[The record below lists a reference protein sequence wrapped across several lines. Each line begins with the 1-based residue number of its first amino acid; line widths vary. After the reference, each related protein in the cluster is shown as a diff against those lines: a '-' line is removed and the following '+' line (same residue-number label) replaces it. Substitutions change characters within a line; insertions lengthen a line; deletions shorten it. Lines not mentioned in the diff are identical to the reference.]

1 LLCAHASSAN
11 LSVAA
16 GNDFRRAVSVLGSLA
31 ELGPELTGERDFRE
45 IAKSMLA
52 LLMQSVNTP
61 EGVLFTFNEKPSQL
75 KAVAWKGFA
84 FFPENGFI
92 PLLARQINSLL
103 AVRTPQ
109 VLAEKTWET
118 YLSSN
123 GNVAP
128 DLFKCI
134 VPLRVGTRL
143 AGLVAL
149 GGREGDAGYQADDL
163 QALGMLSNYVALAV
177 HNHNLTETLQQ
188 RVVEHLK
195 LLESVHDFCDQTM
208 EVFAAAIDAKEFRS
222 RGHSLRVGR
231 YASAIGTALELNA
244 NEVAELRAAGY
255 LHDIGKVAVDKRLF
269 AKPAKLE
276 PSEFREMADHTVV
289 GHQIISAVHFPWP
302 RIAEVV
308 RWHHERSDGSGYPD
322 KLRNDQLSLAVRI
335 IAVMDSFDAMT
346 SERAYRQPLSIGQ
359 TLTEIVR
366 LAPQK
371 YDGDVIHAL
380 LMQVRAEAAGRGRF
394 LDPQIVC
401 GIAPSDIDQL
411 AADLKYKM
419 NRGRAYSA

>member
-1 LLCAHASSAN
+1 

-16 GNDFRRAVSVLGSLA
+16 GKDFRRLLSTLGSLA
-31 ELGPELTGERDFRE
+31 ELGPELTGEQDFRQN
-45 IAKSMLA
+45 ARSMLA
-52 LLMQSVNTP
+52 LVMDCVGTS
-61 EGVLFTFNEKPSQL
+61 EGVLFIFNEKPSQL
-75 KAVAWKGFA
+75 RAVAWKGFA
-84 FFPENGFI
+84 FFPDSGFI
-92 PLLARQINSLL
+92 PLLARQINALL
-103 AVRTPQ
+103 SARKPQ
-109 VLAEKTWET
+109 PLIEESWET

-149 GGREGDAGYQADDL
+149 GAREGDARYQEEDL
-163 QALGMLSNYVALAV
+163 QALATIAHYVALAV
-177 HNHNLTETLQQ
+177 HNHTLTETLQQ

-195 LLESVHDFCDQTM
+195 LLESVHAFCDQTM

-231 YASAIGTALELNA
+231 YASAIGTAFDLNA

-269 AKPAKLE
+269 SKAAKLE
-276 PSEFREMADHTVV
+276 PSEFREMADHTIV

-322 KLRNDQLSLAVRI
+322 KLRNDQLSLPVRI

-359 TLTEIVR
+359 TLSEIVR

-371 YDGDVIHAL
+371 YDGDVVQAL

-401 GIAPSDIDQL
+401 GIAPSDVDQL

-419 NRGRAYSA
+419 TRGRVYSA

>member
-1 LLCAHASSAN
+1 MTI
-11 LSVAA
+11 AA
-16 GNDFRRAVSVLGSLA
+16 GKDFRRVLSTLGTLA

-45 IAKSMLA
+45 NAKSMLA
-52 LLMQSVNTP
+52 LLMESAGTA
-61 EGVLFTFNEKPSQL
+61 EGVLFTFSEKPSQL

-84 FFPENGFI
+84 FFPDNGFI

-103 AVRTPQ
+103 ALRAPQ
-109 VLAEKTWET
+109 ALAEKTWET
-118 YLSSN
+118 YLSAN

-128 DLFKCI
+128 DLFKCV
-134 VPLRVGTRL
+134 VPLRVGMRL

-149 GGREGDAGYQADDL
+149 GPREGEATYEAEDMQV
-163 QALGMLSNYVALAV
+163 LGTLAHYVALAV

-195 LLESVHDFCDQTM
+195 LLESVHEFCDQTM

-231 YASAIGTALELNA
+231 YASALGAALDLNA

-269 AKPAKLE
+269 AKAAKLE

-289 GHQIISAVHFPWP
+289 GHQIVSAVHFPWP
-302 RIAEVV
+302 RITEVV
-308 RWHHERSDGSGYPD
+308 RWHHERSDGTGYPD
-322 KLRNDQLSLAVRI
+322 RLMNDQMALPVRI
-335 IAVMDSFDAMT
+335 VAVMDSFDAMT

-359 TLTEIVR
+359 TLSEIVR
-366 LAPQK
+366 LSPQK
-371 YDGDVIHAL
+371 YDGEVVQAL

-401 GIAPSDIDQL
+401 GIAPSDVDQL

-419 NRGRAYSA
+419 TRGRVYSA

>member
-1 LLCAHASSAN
+1 
-11 LSVAA
+11 
-16 GNDFRRAVSVLGSLA
+16 
-31 ELGPELTGERDFRE
+31 
-45 IAKSMLA
+45 MLA
-52 LLMQSVNTP
+52 LLMEAAGTS
-61 EGVLFTFNEKPSQL
+61 EGVLFTFSEKPSQL

-103 AVRTPQ
+103 AARVPQ
-109 VLAEKTWET
+109 LPGENAWDI

-149 GGREGDAGYQADDL
+149 GAREADAAYDAEDL
-163 QALGMLSNYVALAV
+163 QALGTLAHYVALAV
-177 HNHNLTETLQQ
+177 HNHNLSETLQQ
-188 RVVEHLK
+188 RVIEHLK
-195 LLESVHDFCDQTM
+195 LLESVHVFCDQTM

-231 YASAIGTALELNA
+231 YASAIGAALDLNA
-244 NEVAELRAAGY
+244 NEAAELRAAGY

-269 AKPAKLE
+269 AKAAKLE

-289 GHQIISAVHFPWP
+289 GHQIISAVQFPWP

-308 RWHHERSDGSGYPD
+308 RWHHERGDGSGYPD
-322 KLRNDQLSLAVRI
+322 HLRNEQLSLPVRI

-371 YDGDVIHAL
+371 YDGDVVQAL
-380 LMQVRAEAAGRGRF
+380 LTQVRGEAAGRTRF

-401 GIAPSDIDQL
+401 GIAPSDVDQL

-419 NRGRAYSA
+419 TRGRVYSA